1 MILRLFVAL
10 LILNTL
16 AFVVR
21 AEAGEREALP
31 NEIYTGQT
39 SEIQDRMSGDFIYDD
54 EDALLDLGSRL
65 LSWRL
70 SSSND
75 RHGRRYASQS
85 AQADHSVA
93 LINEGAALNLR
104 WTF

>member
-1 MILRLFVAL
+1 MITRIFLAL
-10 LILNTL
+10 LILNTV

-21 AEAGEREALP
+21 AEAGERETLP
-31 NEIYTGQT
+31 NEIYTGDPH
-39 SEIQDRMSGDFIYDD
+39 EIQDRMSGDFIYDD
-54 EDALLDLGSRL
+54 EDALMDLGSRL

-70 SSSND
+70 SSAPE
-75 RHGRRYASQS
+75 HPGRRYASES

-104 WTF
+104 WRF

>member
-1 MILRLFVAL
+1 MIIRLFVAL
-10 LILNTL
+10 LILNTV

-31 NEIYTGQT
+31 TEIHIGNT

-54 EDALLDLGSRL
+54 EDALMDLGSRL
-65 LSWRL
+65 LSWQL
-70 SSSND
+70 SSSPSN
-75 RHGRRYASQS
+75 HGRRYASAT
-85 AQADHSVA
+85 AQPDHSIA

-104 WTF
+104 WNF

>member
-10 LILNTL
+10 LILNTV

-31 NEIYTGQT
+31 TEIYNGNP

-70 SSSND
+70 SDSAD
-75 RHGRRYASQS
+75 RHGRRFASES
-85 AQADHSVA
+85 AQPDHSIA

-104 WTF
+104 WNF

>member
-1 MILRLFVAL
+1 MIIRIFLAL

-21 AEAGEREALP
+21 AEAGERETLP
-31 NEIYTGQT
+31 NEIYLGDP
-39 SEIQDRMSGDFIYDD
+39 SEMQDRMSGDFTYDD
-54 EDALLDLGSRL
+54 EDALMDLGSRL

-70 SSSND
+70 SNATD
-75 RHGRRYASQS
+75 RDGRRYAYKS
-85 AQADHSVA
+85 AQADHSIA

-104 WTF
+104 WRF